1 MLSYKCHFVPLSGIS
16 RYKSM
21 IKDEIKKD
29 FEIALKAMKIAD
41 FSVDIEKPADSNFG
55 DYSGT
60 APLKLTKQLKKSP
73 MIIAEEIVKQ
83 FPKNKN
89 IQKIEIV
96 KPGFIN
102 FWISNLQLINQLTE
116 TLTNGFSFPEYHL
129 GKNKKVMVEFAHP
142 NTHKLFH
149 IGHLR
154 NISTGESVVRILE
167 AVGNKVIRTNYEGDV
182 GMHIAKCLFGIKNEK
197 LEIKNL
203 KTLQE
208 KIEMIGKMYSNGTK
222 AYEDDP
228 KAKEEIL
235 KINKMIYERDPK
247 IMPLWTETRKWSL
260 KYFEENY
267 KRFYSHF
274 DKYYFES
281 EIHER
286 GLQISNESLKKEILE
301 KSQGAIIFNGK
312 KYGLDTRVFV
322 NSLGYPTYEGK
333 ELALAEKETS
343 DFGELDKIIH
353 TVTPEQSSF
362 FKVTFKVE
370 ELLDEKKYK
379 GKQYHLVYE
388 WVKLKAGKMSSREG
402 NIIEANWLIDEVK
415 KKIIEKSKCAEE
427 TAEVLAVA
435 SVKYSF
441 LKNGTQTIIHF
452 DIDESIAV
460 DGNSAPYL
468 IYTYV
473 RCQSVL
479 NKSQKLEVKSQNL
492 KSKVKSE
499 FNNETM
505 KQLNNDETNVL
516 RLINQFPEIVQQSA
530 IQLSP
535 NLIAN
540 YLYELAQKYN
550 YFYQK
555 NKIIESEDK
564 IKQFRLSLTQAT
576 GKVIKEGLNLLGIKT
591 VEKM

>member
-1 MLSYKCHFVPLSGIS
+1 
-16 RYKSM
+16 M
-21 IKDEIKKD
+21 IKDEILKNLQTVLKKLNIND
-29 FEIALKAMKIAD
+29 
-41 FSVDIEKPADSNFG
+41 VDISLEKPANSDFG
-55 DYSGT
+55 DYST
-60 APLKLTKQLKKSP
+60 SLPLKLTKQLKKNP
-73 MIIAEEIVKQ
+73 ILIAEEIKKN
-83 FPKNKN
+83 FPRTDF
-89 IQKIEIV
+89 IEKIDVI

-102 FWISNLQLINQLTE
+102 FWVSTVQSINRLTE
-116 TLTNGFSFPEYHL
+116 AIEKGFEFPEYYL

-167 AVGNKVIRTNYEGDV
+167 AVGNKVIRSNYEGDV
-182 GMHIAKCLFGIKNEK
+182 GMHIAKCLYGIRNSKSDIHK
-197 LEIKNL
+197 LNNL
-203 KTLQE
+203 QK
-208 KIEMIGKMYSNGTK
+208 KIEFIGKMYSTGTK

-235 KINKMIYERDPK
+235 KINKMIYKRDPE
-247 IMPLWTETRKWSL
+247 IMPLWTETRQWSL
-260 KYFEENY
+260 DYFNENY
-267 KRFYSHF
+267 KRYYSHF
-274 DKYYFES
+274 DRLYFES
-281 EIHER
+281 EFYER
-286 GLQISNESLKKEILE
+286 GIEIVDEALKKGFLE

-312 KYGLDTRVFV
+312 KYGIDTRVFI
-322 NSLGYPTYEGK
+322 NSLGLPTYEGK
-333 ELALAEKETS
+333 EPALAEKEFT
-343 DFGELDKIIH
+343 DFGELDKVIH
-353 TVTPEQSSF
+353 VVTPEQTSF
-362 FKVTFKVE
+362 FKVTFKLE

-379 GKQYHLVYE
+379 GKQYHLIYE
-388 WVKLKAGKMSSREG
+388 WVKLRAGKMSSREG

-415 KKIIEKSKCAEE
+415 KKISEKFKCDEE
-427 TAEVLAVA
+427 TIEILAVA

-479 NKSQKLEVKSQNL
+479 NKDQRSKIKDQNDI
-492 KSKVKSE
+492 SKIK
-499 FNNETM
+499 NN
-505 KQLNNDETNVL
+505 LNEDEMNVL

-555 NKIIESEDK
+555 NKILESSEET
-564 IKQFRLSLTQAT
+564 KQFRLMLTQAT
-576 GKVIKEGLNLLGIKT
+576 GKVIKEGLYLLGIKT

>member
-1 MLSYKCHFVPLSGIS
+1 
-16 RYKSM
+16 M
-21 IKDEIKKD
+21 IKDEILKNLLQVLNKLNIKD
-29 FEIALKAMKIAD
+29 IDVQLEQPANPDFGD
-41 FSVDIEKPADSNFG
+41 FSSSVA
-55 DYSGT
+55 
-60 APLKLTKQLKKSP
+60 LKLTRDLKKNP
-73 MIIAEEIVKQ
+73 VDIAEEIAKNL
-83 FPKNKN
+83 PKNPN
-89 IQKIEIV
+89 IKKVEVI

-102 FWISNLQLINQLTE
+102 FWISDEFLKKNIHDLLEKEKINY
-116 TLTNGFSFPEYHL
+116 PEYHL

-167 AVGNKVIRTNYEGDV
+167 AAGNKIVRSNYEGDV
-182 GMHIAKCLFGIKNEK
+182 GLHIAKCLFGIKNSK
-197 LEIKNL
+197 TDIKKL

-208 KIEMIGKMYSNGTK
+208 KIEFIGKMYSEGTK
-222 AYEDDP
+222 AYEDDEI
-228 KAKEEIL
+228 AKQKII
-235 KINKMIYERDPK
+235 KINKMIYDRDPE
-247 IMPLWTETRKWSL
+247 IMPLWTETRAWSL
-260 KYFEENY
+260 EYFDQNY

-274 DKYYFES
+274 DRLYFES
-281 EIHER
+281 EFYER
-286 GLQISNESLKKEILE
+286 GVEIVKEALKKGILE

-312 KYGLDTRVFV
+312 KYGIDTRVFI
-322 NSLGYPTYEGK
+322 NSLGFPTYEGK
-333 ELALAEKETS
+333 EPALAEKEFS
-343 DFGELDKIIH
+343 DFGELDKVIH
-353 TVTPEQSSF
+353 VVTPEQTSF

-379 GKQYHLVYE
+379 NKQYHLIYE

-415 KKIIEKSKCAEE
+415 KKILEKSKCDEE

-479 NKSQKLEVKSQNL
+479 NKAKHNSQNSL
-492 KSKVKSE
+492 SS
-499 FNNETM
+499 
-505 KQLNNDETNVL
+505 LNSLIVNTDESNVL
-516 RLINQFPEIVQQSA
+516 RIINQFPEVVKKA
-530 IQLSP
+530 AVELSP

-540 YLYELAQKYN
+540 YLYDLTQKYN

-555 NKIIESEDK
+555 NKILESAEATK
-564 IKQFRLSLTQAT
+564 KFRLMLTQAT
-576 GKVIKEGLNLLGIKT
+576 GKIIKEGLYLLGIKT

>member
-1 MLSYKCHFVPLSGIS
+1 
-16 RYKSM
+16 M
-21 IKDEIKKD
+21 IKDEILKNLQVVLEKVGVKD
-29 FEIALKAMKIAD
+29 P
-41 FSVDIEKPADSNFG
+41 DIDLDHPANPDFG
-55 DYSGT
+55 DYST
-60 APLKLTKQLKKSP
+60 SVALKLSKQLKKNP
-73 MIIAEEIVKQ
+73 LTIAEEIVK
-83 FPKNKN
+83 NLAKN
-89 IQKIEIV
+89 INIKKVEVI

-102 FWISNLQLINQLTE
+102 FWVADEFLVKNISNLLESKQINY
-116 TLTNGFSFPEYHL
+116 PEYHL
-129 GKNKKVMVEFAHP
+129 GKNKKIMVEFAHP

-154 NISTGESVVRILE
+154 NISTGESLVRILE
-167 AVGNKVIRTNYEGDV
+167 ATGNKVIRGNYQGDV
-182 GMHIAKCLFGIKNEK
+182 GLHIAKCLFGIKSEK
-197 LEIKNL
+197 LKINSF

-208 KIEMIGKMYSNGTK
+208 KIEFIGKMYSKGTK

-228 KAKEEIL
+228 KAKTEIL
-235 KINKMIYERDPK
+235 KINEMIYDRNLK
-247 IMPLWTETRKWSL
+247 IMPLWTETRQWSL
-260 KYFEENY
+260 EYFEENY

-274 DKYYFES
+274 DRCYFES
-281 EIHER
+281 ELPKR
-286 GLQISNESLKKEILE
+286 GMEIVNELLKKGILE
-301 KSQGAIIFNGK
+301 KSQGAIVFNGK
-312 KYGLDTRVFV
+312 KYGLDTRVFI
-322 NSLGYPTYEGK
+322 NSLGFPTYEGK
-333 ELALAEKETS
+333 ELALAEKEFS

-353 TVTPEQSSF
+353 TVTPEQTSF

-370 ELLDEKKYK
+370 ELIDEKKYK
-379 GKQYHLVYE
+379 NKQYHLAYE

-402 NIIEANWLIDEVK
+402 NVIEANWLIDEIK
-415 KKIIEKSKCAEE
+415 NKILEKFKCDKNIAEI
-427 TAEVLAVA
+427 LAVA
-435 SVKYSF
+435 SAKYSF

-479 NKSQKLEVKSQNL
+479 NKSQKLEVKIQKLN
-492 KSKVKSE
+492 SKVKSD
-499 FNNETM
+499 FNNETRLRSLSYDGQAM
-505 KQLNNDETNVL
+505 RQLNNDESNVL
-516 RLINQFPEIVQQSA
+516 RLITQFPEIVEQAA

-555 NKIIESEDK
+555 NKILESEEK
-564 IKQFRLSLTQAT
+564 IKQFRLMLTQAV
-576 GKVIKEGLNLLGIKT
+576 GKVIKEGLYLLGIKT

>member
-1 MLSYKCHFVPLSGIS
+1 
-16 RYKSM
+16 M
-21 IKDEIKKD
+21 IKEEILKNLKIVLKKIGATD
-29 FEIALKAMKIAD
+29 VEPTL
-41 FSVDIEKPADSNFG
+41 EKPANSDFG
-55 DYSGT
+55 DYST
-60 APLKLTKQLKKSP
+60 SLPLKLTKQLKKNP
-73 MIIAEEIVKQ
+73 MTIAEEIVKN
-83 FPKNKN
+83 FPKNDL
-89 IQKIEIV
+89 IEKIDVI

-102 FWISNLQLINQLTE
+102 FWISNVQLINQLYITVKND
-116 TLTNGFSFPEYHL
+116 LNYPEYHL
-129 GKNKKVMVEFAHP
+129 GKNKKLMVEFAHP

-154 NISTGESVVRILE
+154 NISTGEALVRIFE
-167 AVGNKVIRTNYEGDV
+167 AVGNKVIRGNYEGDV
-182 GMHIAKCLFGIKNEK
+182 GLHIAKCLYGIQNSKF
-197 LEIKNL
+197 IIQNL

-208 KIEMIGKMYSNGTK
+208 RIEFIGKMYSAGTK

-235 KINKMIYERDPK
+235 RINKMIYDRDPE
-247 IMPLWTETRKWSL
+247 IMDLWTETRKWSL
-260 KYFEENY
+260 DYFDLNY
-267 KRFYSHF
+267 KRFYSYF
-274 DKYYFES
+274 DRLYFES
-281 EIHER
+281 EIHKR
-286 GLQISNESLKKEILE
+286 GLEISKEILKKGILE
-301 KSQGAIIFNGK
+301 ESQGAVVFNGK
-312 KYGLDTRVFV
+312 KYGLDTRVFI

-333 ELALAEKETS
+333 ELALAEKEFS

-353 TVTPEQSSF
+353 TVTPEQTSF

-370 ELLDEKKYK
+370 ELIDEKKYK
-379 GKQYHLVYE
+379 GKQLHLAYE

-415 KKIIEKSKCAEE
+415 KKIAEKFKCNEE
-427 TAEVLAVA
+427 TTEILAVA

-479 NKSQKLEVKSQNL
+479 NKSD
-492 KSKVKSE
+492 
-499 FNNETM
+499 FNNETRLRLSGFDGQAI
-505 KQLNNDETNVL
+505 KQLNNDESNVL

-540 YLYELAQKYN
+540 YLYDLAQKYN

-555 NKIIESEDK
+555 NKILESDEK
-564 IKQFRLSLTQAT
+564 IKQFRLMLTAAT
-576 GKVIKEGLNLLGIKT
+576 GKVIKEGLYLLGIKT
-591 VEKM
+591 VDKM

>member
-1 MLSYKCHFVPLSGIS
+1 
-16 RYKSM
+16 M
-21 IKDEIKKD
+21 IKHEIIKLLKTSLQKLNIKD
-29 FEIALKAMKIAD
+29 VAVL
-41 FSVDIEKPADSNFG
+41 EKPANSDFG
-55 DYSGT
+55 DYST
-60 APLKLTKQLKKSP
+60 SIALKLTKLLKKNP
-73 MIIAEEIVKQ
+73 AEIAQDIVNNL
-83 FPKNKN
+83 PKNNN
-89 IQKIEIV
+89 IKKVEVI

-102 FWISNLQLINQLTE
+102 FWINDDFLVKNVFDLLKKEKIDY
-116 TLTNGFSFPEYHL
+116 PEHHL

-167 AVGNKVIRTNYEGDV
+167 AVGNKVIRSNYEGDV
-182 GMHIAKCLFGIKNEK
+182 GLHIAKCLFGIKNSP
-197 LEIKNL
+197 LRQDFVGQGKNR

-208 KIEMIGKMYSNGTK
+208 KIEFIGKMYSSGTK
-222 AYEDDP
+222 AYEDDE
-228 KAKEEIL
+228 KSKQEII
-235 KINKMIYERDPK
+235 KINKMIYDRDPE
-247 IMPLWTETRKWSL
+247 IMPLWTETRQWSL
-260 KYFEENY
+260 EYFDQNY

-274 DKYYFES
+274 DRLYFES
-281 EIHER
+281 EFYER
-286 GLQISNESLKKEILE
+286 GVEIVKDALKKGILE

-312 KYGLDTRVFV
+312 KYGIDTRVFV
-322 NSLGYPTYEGK
+322 NSLGFPTYEGK
-333 ELALAEKETS
+333 EPALAEKEFT
-343 DFGELDKIIH
+343 DFGELDKAIH
-353 TVTPEQSSF
+353 VVTPEQTSF

-379 GKQYHLVYE
+379 DKQYHLIYE

-402 NIIEANWLIDEVK
+402 NIIEANWLINEVK
-415 KKIIEKSKCAEE
+415 KKILEKSKCDEE
-427 TAEVLAVA
+427 TAEILAVA

-468 IYTYV
+468 IYTFV
-473 RCQSVL
+473 RCLSVIK
-479 NKSQKLEVKSQNL
+479 KSAGKNEVIEKFDKAN
-492 KSKVKSE
+492 V
-499 FNNETM
+499 
-505 KQLNNDETNVL
+505 DELNVL
-516 RLINQFPEIVQQSA
+516 RLINQFPEIVQQAA

-540 YLYELAQKYN
+540 YLYDLTQKYN

-555 NKIIESEDK
+555 NKILESEEVTK
-564 IKQFRLSLTQAT
+564 KFRLMLTQAT
-576 GKVIKEGLNLLGIKT
+576 GKIIKEGLYLLGIKT

>member
-1 MLSYKCHFVPLSGIS
+1 
-16 RYKSM
+16 M
-21 IKDEIKKD
+21 IKDEI
-29 FEIALKAMKIAD
+29 LKNLQVVLEKMGMKEP
-41 FSVDIEKPADSNFG
+41 DIDLDHPANPDFG
-55 DYSGT
+55 DYST
-60 APLKLTKQLKKSP
+60 SVALKLTRVLKKNP
-73 MIIAEEIVKQ
+73 FLIAEEIVKS
-83 FPKNKN
+83 FLKNNN
-89 IQKIEIV
+89 IKKVEVI

-102 FWISNLQLINQLTE
+102 FWIADEFLVSNVSDLLKKE
-116 TLTNGFSFPEYHL
+116 KFSYPEYHL
-129 GKNKKVMVEFAHP
+129 GKNKKIMVEFAHP

-154 NISTGESVVRILE
+154 NISTGEAMVRILE
-167 AVGNKVIRTNYEGDV
+167 AVGNKVIRSNYEGDV
-182 GMHIAKCLFGIKNEK
+182 GLHIAKCLYGITNSKTD
-197 LEIKNL
+197 IK
-203 KTLQE
+203 KIETLQK
-208 KIEMIGKMYSNGTK
+208 KIEFIGNMYSSGTK
-222 AYEDDP
+222 FYEDDK
-228 KAKEEIL
+228 KAKQEII
-235 KINKMIYERDPK
+235 KMNKMIYDRDPK
-247 IMPLWTETRKWSL
+247 IMPLWTETRQWSL
-260 KYFEENY
+260 DYFTQNY

-274 DKYYFES
+274 DRLYFES
-281 EIHER
+281 EFYER
-286 GLQISNESLKKEILE
+286 GVEIVKEALKKGILE

-312 KYGLDTRVFV
+312 KYGLDTRVFI
-322 NSLGYPTYEGK
+322 NSLGFPTYEGK
-333 ELALAEKETS
+333 ELALAEKEFS
-343 DFGELDKIIH
+343 DFGELDKAIH
-353 TVTPEQSSF
+353 VVTPEQTSF

-370 ELLDEKKYK
+370 ELIDEKKYK
-379 GKQYHLVYE
+379 NKQYHLIYE

-415 KKIIEKSKCAEE
+415 KKILEKSKCDEK
-427 TAEVLAVA
+427 TAETLAVA
-435 SVKYSF
+435 SAKYSF

-479 NKSQKLEVKSQNL
+479 KKSD
-492 KSKVKSE
+492 

-505 KQLNNDETNVL
+505 KQFNNANTDELNVL
-516 RLINQFPEIVQQSA
+516 RILNQFPEIVQQSA
-530 IQLSP
+530 IQLAP

-555 NKIIESEDK
+555 NKILESEEK
-564 IKQFRLSLTQAT
+564 IKQLRLMLTQAT